1 MAEGPQLSAILLSSS
16 YLPSNPLNFLFFFL
30 IHSQLINQHT
40 IQYRVPQYLSH
51 KQHLPC
57 SRNPLIKRSTHPQAK
72 QDRDSNPADLSP
84 EARDIQPYVFFVK
97 PVHDNSIAQKHG
109 KPCSKGTA
117 DASKADGQRDCQE
130 QVQQASAKVDSC
142 SGIIPVHSL

>member
-16 YLPSNPLNFLFFFL
+16 YLPSNPPNFLLLFL
-30 IHSQLINQHT
+30 IHSQPVNHNT

-57 SRNPLIKRSTHPQAK
+57 SRNPLIKRSTQPQAK

-84 EARDIQPYVFFVK
+84 EAGDIQPYVFFVK
-97 PVHDNSIAQKHG
+97 PVHNNSITQKHR
-109 KPCSKGTA
+109 KPCRKGTA
-117 DASKADGQRDCQE
+117 DASESNGQGNCQE
-130 QVQQASAKVDSC
+130 QVQQASAEVDSC